1 MCESRVTSLAGIT
14 FALLFFVAFALVVG
28 EYPDYAAADREWT
41 GWAEES
47 DGANRVALVLVLLA
61 GVAFLLFA
69 GALRRALEDG
79 PLATTALAGG
89 VVGVIGLIVAIVLM
103 AVGSMHG
110 AGSDP
115 TITQSVIEAATTG
128 FLLAS
133 SGFCAHLLAVG
144 LETLRTGAFARW
156 SGFVALVGAGG
167 FLLTFLTAM
176 DPGADSPFGVGFPIG
191 FLCLAIWTAAAS
203 VRLSGVAAP
212 SSDRPLPSTH

>member
-1 MCESRVTSLAGIT
+1 MRESRMTALAGIT
-14 FALLFFVAFALVVG
+14 FALLFFAASALVVG
-28 EYPDYAAADREWT
+28 EPPDYGAPDGEWT
-41 GWAEES
+41 RWAEEA

-69 GALRRALEDG
+69 GALRRALEG
-79 PLATTALAGG
+79 GSLATTALAGG

-103 AVGSMHG
+103 GVGSMHG
-110 AGSDP
+110 AESDP
-115 TITQSVIEAATTG
+115 TVTQSVVEAATTG

-167 FLLTFLTAM
+167 FLVTFLTAV
-176 DPGADSPFGVGFPIG
+176 DPGTDSPFGVGFPIG

-203 VRLSGVAAP
+203 VRLSAVAAP
-212 SSDRPLPSTH
+212 SPARPLPSTR